1 MNYLCTYLYLE
12 GLLVYRA
19 VAAAM
24 DASSNPPASSTWTMA
39 FDKWPPQHIHSCSG
53 GSEPNGHVHSDRLD
67 NLMGKSCTD
76 FYELGF
82 LYLAMETL

>member
-1 MNYLCTYLYLE
+1 
-12 GLLVYRA
+12 
-19 VAAAM
+19 
-24 DASSNPPASSTWTMA
+24 MA
-39 FDKWPPQHIHSCSG
+39 FDEWPPQHIHSCSG